1 MATVKKYLYFDNV
14 NLASYGMYITGEAV
28 YNAPERDVE
37 YVSIPGRNGDYVI
50 DNGRFRNIEV
60 VYPAGIYDVDQSNFA
75 SRIAQIRNIFAS
87 RKGKYVKIQDEYNP
101 SEYRMGMFVS
111 GLEVKPACGGIAG
124 EFELHFICKPQRFL
138 TSGDT
143 KVSVA
148 SGGTMSNTT
157 LFDASPLIEVDGYG
171 DMDVN
176 GYDITITGGAM
187 GSVQLAPAMLYPDDQ
202 MDTPLTFDTAV
213 LNTGDTIT
221 IQYILY
227 DSNIEFLNKNATS
240 YTEGTTTGNLSIDE
254 VTSSGMGTKQ
264 VTIMTDQITLT
275 KGTAVSK
282 SSTVNGTVSFDDM
295 TTASLNITV
304 NFAYDGDGTIT
315 ISESRTTSGTIKS
328 GDYTMQTKK
337 VMGNSTKSVLGA
349 PIYIDCDLGECYK
362 IESGTYVPLNSYID
376 LGTYPP
382 VLSPGTNTITYDNT
396 YTSVKITPR
405 WWQV

>member
-75 SRIAQIRNIFAS
+75 TRIAEIRNIFAS

-157 LFDASPLIEVDGYG
+157 LFDASPLIEVVGSG
-171 DMDVN
+171 DMSIN
-176 GYDITITGGAM
+176 GYDISITGGNY
-187 GSVQLAPAMLYPDDQ
+187 GTIELLPQQNVSTQYDIF
-202 MDTPLTFDTAV
+202 TFNGDI
-213 LNTGDTIT
+213 LNTGNTLTTAVSFSDTVKFDKT
-221 IQYILY
+221 ATTWTQGTVTGSLSLAYVGVDGY
-227 DSNIEFLNKNATS
+227 DYMTATFTT
-240 YTEGTTTGNLSIDE
+240 YTL
-254 VTSSGMGTKQ
+254 
-264 VTIMTDQITLT
+264 TLT
-275 KGTAVSK
+275 KGT
-282 SSTVNGTVSFDDM
+282 STTQTANITGTVTFDDS
-295 TTASLNITV
+295 TTASLNYTCT
-304 NFAYDGDGTIT
+304 FTYDGDSH
-315 ISESRTTSGTIKS
+315 ISISISRSTSGTVQT
-328 GDYTMQTKK
+328 GNYFMQLQR
-337 VMGNSTKSVLGA
+337 VEGNSTQSILGN

-362 IESGTYVPLNSYID
+362 IESGTYIPLNAYID